1 METLMPIVPS
11 SLIVA
16 VVFYPID
23 VLRALK
29 MSSAGGQG
37 VTPQQFYAKY
47 GIKGFFGQGMAPEV
61 TRATVMRVSKFFF
74 SPVMSNQL
82 WGKAPKDCT
91 IPQKMASGALATF
104 PEILAISP
112 FEVAKLGLQVDTTNK
127 YNNNMMAFM
136 KDMYKTRG
144 ISRLY
149 CGWFG
154 MQCRQSIFTG
164 IFFGTVGTFRK
175 KFRDNGFN
183 PTVAKLGG
191 GFLAGC
197 LGAIGGNIPSDV
209 VRSVVQKKAFSD
221 PARKTYGISPAGVI
235 EHITVAREIVAAN
248 GLKGLYTGW
257 AFKTG
262 YLGAGMSL
270 STLLIPMF
278 AEMMGIKYDMG

>member
-47 GIKGFFGQGMAPEV
+47 GIKGFFGQGMTPEV

-74 SPVMSNQL
+74 NPVMSNQL

-144 ISRLY
+144 ISGLY

-164 IFFGTVGTFRK
+164 IFLVQSVPFEKNFETMVFIQPLPNLVVGF
-175 KFRDNGFN
+175 
-183 PTVAKLGG
+183 
-191 GFLAGC
+191 
-197 LGAIGGNIPSDV
+197 
-209 VRSVVQKKAFSD
+209 
-221 PARKTYGISPAGVI
+221 
-235 EHITVAREIVAAN
+235 
-248 GLKGLYTGW
+248 
-257 AFKTG
+257 
-262 YLGAGMSL
+262 
-270 STLLIPMF
+270 
-278 AEMMGIKYDMG
+278 